1 MNWVDE
7 LYKRMKMDEPVQWLE
22 MLFRMHY
29 MRLLQKTVTF
39 FTYENLPFPQHE
51 LELRTISDGYAG
63 VTRDRQIGIM
73 TSWGGMSGPTE
84 YGDYFTQYTYSAPTA
99 KGGTFN
105 IGENCVILRNTSL
118 MLSLSP
124 LLRRYADLYAHND
137 ISLRMALINS
147 RYQDIIK
154 STDEAKKQTIED
166 WYTGLYNG
174 KLCAIIDD
182 TPLSE
187 FLNGE
192 GDIKTLELTKGQNID
207 FTRFTELENE
217 LTRSFYREFGIRWN
231 KDKKSNLVAGEIEQD
246 DTLLEYNIHEML
258 RSREE
263 FCEEYNRVFKPE
275 NPISVRLNFKIGG
288 NENGK
293 DDSGLSTDDN
303 TTDSVSKDG
312 KPAGS
317 SDEQ

>member
-7 LYKRMKMDEPVQWLE
+7 LYNRMKKNESIEYLE
-22 MLFRMHY
+22 LLFRMHY
-29 MRLLQKTVTF
+29 MRLLQKVVTF
-39 FTYENLPFPQHE
+39 FTYEKLPFPQHE
-51 LELRTISDGYAG
+51 LEMRAVTDGFAG
-63 VTRDRQIGIM
+63 VTRDTRRGIM
-73 TSWGGMSGPTE
+73 TSWGGMSGATE

-105 IGENCVILRNTSL
+105 IGKDCVILRNTSL
-118 MLSLSP
+118 MLSLTP

-154 STDEAKKQTIED
+154 STDEAKKQTVEE
-166 WYTGLYNG
+166 WYAGLYNG

-192 GDIKTLELTKGQNID
+192 GDIKTLDLTKGQNID

-246 DTLLEYNIHEML
+246 DTLLEFNIHEMI

-263 FCEEYNRVFKPE
+263 FCQEYNRVFKPAE
-275 NPISVRLNFKIGG
+275 PISVKLNFRIGDS
-288 NENGK
+288 ENGTNNSRLSESDNTADTVSENGVRA
-293 DDSGLSTDDN
+293 DDS
-303 TTDSVSKDG
+303 
-312 KPAGS
+312 
-317 SDEQ
+317 DE

>member
-1 MNWVDE
+1 MKQNEPLEYLE
-7 LYKRMKMDEPVQWLE
+7 LLT
-22 MLFRMHY
+22 RMHF
-29 MRLLQKTVTF
+29 MRLLQKTIAF
-39 FTYENLPFPQHE
+39 FTFENLPFPQHE
-51 LELRTISDGYAG
+51 LEMRAIIDGYAG
-63 VTRDRQIGIM
+63 VTLDSKVGIM

-84 YGDYFTQYTYSAPTA
+84 YGDYFTHYTYSAPTA
-99 KGGTFN
+99 RGGTFL
-105 IGENCVILRNTSL
+105 IGDNCVILRNTSL
-118 MLSLSP
+118 MLSLAP

-147 RYQDIIK
+147 RYQDILK

-192 GDIKTLELTKGQNID
+192 GDIRTLELTKGQNID

-246 DTLLEYNIHEML
+246 DTLLEFNIHEML

-275 NPISVRLNFKIGG
+275 KPISVKLSFKIGG
-288 NENGK
+288 DENGK
-293 DDSGLSTDDN
+293 DNSGLSTDDN
-303 TTDSVSKDG
+303 TTDSVSKVSDRTG
-312 KPAGS
+312 D
-317 SDEQ
+317 SDE